1 MCLTSVCGPVQALT
15 HSSNTHLCPNMDL
28 FMRTIHVYVPTTEQ
42 DRYHSPVSD
51 RLFLIS
57 ATAAFL
63 DVTTVPWMDVCGSIP
78 GAKSAVVEFCLRAA
92 HGEQGLGVW
101 LCTWPL
107 RVETL
112 RRCSQ
117 VSMRPTHKSAAH
129 ASFPLPTCSS
139 LTSSYANFMSL
150 LTSVYVFMHIQTVVK
165 QLCLPSVW
173 RL

>member
-1 MCLTSVCGPVQALT
+1 
-15 HSSNTHLCPNMDL
+15 
-28 FMRTIHVYVPTTEQ
+28 MRTIHVYVPTTEQ
-42 DRYHSPVSD
+42 DRNHSPVSD

-57 ATAAFL
+57 AAAAFE
-63 DVTTVPWMDVCGSIP
+63 DVTAELWMDVCGSIP

-107 RVETL
+107 CVETL

-117 VSMRPTHKSAAH
+117 VSMRPTHKSAAL
-129 ASFPLPTCSS
+129 AGATFPLPACSS
-139 LTSSYANFMSL
+139 LTSSYANLMSW
-150 LTSVYVFMHIQTVVK
+150 LTSDFAFAHTQTLVE
-165 QLCLPSVW
+165 QLCLPSVL

>member
-1 MCLTSVCGPVQALT
+1 
-15 HSSNTHLCPNMDL
+15 MDL
-28 FMRTIHVYVPTTEQ
+28 FMRTSHVYVPTTEQ

-57 ATAAFL
+57 AVSAFEEVTAVL
-63 DVTTVPWMDVCGSIP
+63 WMDVCGSIP
-78 GAKSAVVEFCLRAA
+78 GAKSAVVEFWLRAA

-107 RVETL
+107 CMETL

-129 ASFPLPTCSS
+129 AVPERRFPSPHMQSFDILICKSHEFAHLWFCLCAHTNTREAAVSPLCGETVIGDLRVFRGWVGGSD
-139 LTSSYANFMSL
+139 LT
-150 LTSVYVFMHIQTVVK
+150 
-165 QLCLPSVW
+165 
-173 RL
+173 